1 MIDTFRVHSGNV
13 MISQVQFVL
22 VMYVYSTSIG
32 VFGCSSK

>member
-22 VMYVYSTSIG
+22 VMYVYRG
-32 VFGCSSK
+32 VWMLF